1 MRAWLFGRLDENR
14 WLVLDVLAISVGVAG
29 GLVAVL
35 FRKLIDLFH
44 HLFFG
49 PVLTALPGDKGLV
62 LLPVLGGLVAGIMIF
77 RLAPEIKGDGIPVV
91 MEALHTEG
99 GRIRKRAGLLILF
112 ASAITIGSGGSAG
125 RDSPIA
131 QIGASFGSLVG
142 QGLRLT
148 VNDVQILTICGLVAG
163 LAGTFNAPLGSAILG
178 MEVIIR
184 RFRIVDS
191 VPILISAVMGAAVA
205 SSFLGQNPAFAIPP
219 LGLTLAELWLCFVL
233 GLVFGVVSSLWVGLL
248 YATESIFDYIP
259 LNKWLIPGLGGL
271 VSGVAGL
278 YLLDYGIMG
287 IGYDGIGRVLEQVS
301 SAATS
306 ESTGI
311 ILLLV
316 VLALVKALATA
327 STLGSGG
334 CGGAIGPTLYL
345 GTMMGAAM
353 GLIFGQVFPLA
364 GPHVATYA
372 LLGAGALFAGA
383 AGAPLTCIVMI
394 PEMATDYK
402 MLLPMMISC
411 ATSYGLARVI
421 LRGSSMYTLKLR
433 KKGVKLDVSEA
444 VLDRVLVRDTMVS
457 DVVTVSPEMTL
468 SEVGDKII
476 RYNCKG
482 YPVVGDGELKGI
494 ITFDDVRE
502 VPDDRQG
509 EILVGDVAVREVIV
523 AYPDEDMKMIMDR
536 LYENNVG
543 RLPVVERENPKK
555 LIGIVTRTDAIT
567 AYEMV
572 AAAEKKND

>member
-1 MRAWLFGRLDENR
+1 M
-14 WLVLDVLAISVGVAG
+14 
-29 GLVAVL
+29 
-35 FRKLIDLFH
+35 
-44 HLFFG
+44 
-49 PVLTALPGDKGLV
+49 
-62 LLPVLGGLVAGIMIF
+62 
-77 RLAPEIKGDGIPVV
+77 
-91 MEALHTEG
+91 
-99 GRIRKRAGLLILF
+99 
-112 ASAITIGSGGSAG
+112 
-125 RDSPIA
+125 
-131 QIGASFGSLVG
+131 
-142 QGLRLT
+142 
-148 VNDVQILTICGLVAG
+148 
-163 LAGTFNAPLGSAILG
+163 
-178 MEVIIR
+178 
-184 RFRIVDS
+184 DS

-219 LGLTLAELWLCFVL
+219 LGLTLAELWLCFLL
-233 GLVFGVVSSLWVGLL
+233 GLVFGVMSSLWVGLL
-248 YATESIFDYIP
+248 YATERIFDYIP
-259 LNKWLIPGLGGL
+259 LNKWLVAGLGGL

-287 IGYDGIGRVLEQVS
+287 IGYDGMGRVLEEVS

-306 ESTGI
+306 EGTGI

-353 GLIFGQVFPLA
+353 GLIFGQVFPQA

-394 PEMATDYK
+394 PEMATDYR

-433 KKGVKLDVSEA
+433 KKGVKLDVSKA

-457 DVVTVSPEMTL
+457 DVVTVSPKMTL

-482 YPVVGDGELKGI
+482 FPVVEDGELKGI

-509 EILVGDVAVREVIV
+509 EILVGDVAVKEVIV
-523 AYPDEDMKMIMDR
+523 AYPDENMKIIMDR

-567 AYEMV
+567 AYEM
-572 AAAEKKND
+572 AIAEKKKD